1 MMEFQCLSLFKDR
14 KHVLKNQPPFQ
25 LELNEIEDDGVPKTP
40 ASVDSLNQ
48 FHRNLAFLEKR
59 DFGSE
64 EESVDGSVMSEL
76 EGDEGVVTIES
87 LKSAIRA
94 ERKNLQALYAELE
107 EERSASAEAANQAMA
122 MINRLQ
128 EEKAAVQM
136 EAFQYQRM
144 MEEQSEYDQEA
155 LQLMNDLMVKR
166 EKEKQELEKELELYR
181 KKLLHYET
189 KEKMRVFK
197 KSSASSRSGFST
209 ATCSINA
216 EDSDGEG
223 DHNSTP
229 VDTVVNLEESLADF
243 EEERLSI
250 LAELKVLE
258 EKLMLLEGE
267 AMEEFPEENGILGDG
282 NADLNGHSN
291 GFVKEMSG
299 KHHHQRRMG
308 GQIRKSLAP
317 IFDEMS
323 NESGDMMPNSC
334 VSKLGIEAEVGHVY
348 ERLEGLEADEEFIK
362 HCVSSLSKGDRGIQ
376 LLQDILQQLRDLR
389 NVELHVRNLCD
400 DSALVIL

>member
-1 MMEFQCLSLFKDR
+1 MQSKEEMMEFQCLSLFKDR
-14 KHVLKNQPPFQ
+14 EHVLKNQPPFQ
-25 LELNEIEDDGVPKTP
+25 LDLNEIEDDGVPTTP

-64 EESVDGSVMSEL
+64 ESVDGSVRSEL
-76 EGDEGVVTIES
+76 GGDEGVVTIES
-87 LKSAIRA
+87 LKSALRA
-94 ERKNLQALYAELE
+94 ERKSLQALYAELE

-128 EEKAAVQM
+128 EEKAAMQM

-155 LQLMNDLMVKR
+155 VQLMNDLMVKR

-189 KEKMRVFK
+189 KRVFK
-197 KSSASSRSGFST
+197 KSSASSRSGFSS
-209 ATCSINA
+209 AVCSIN
-216 EDSDGEG
+216 SDGEG

-229 VDTVVNLEESLADF
+229 IDTVVNLEESLANF

-258 EKLMLLEGE
+258 EKLMLLEGDNETQCENVE
-267 AMEEFPEENGILGDG
+267 AMEEFPE
-282 NADLNGHSN
+282 ADWN
-291 GFVKEMSG
+291 GFVNDD
-299 KHHHQRRMG
+299 QRSMG

-317 IFDEMS
+317 MFD
-323 NESGDMMPNSC
+323 ESGDMMMQLPNGC
-334 VSKLGIEAEVGHVY
+334 ASKLGIEAEVDHVY

-362 HCVSSLSKGDRGIQ
+362 HCVSSLSKGDTGIQ

-389 NVELHVRNLCD
+389 NLELHVRNLCD
-400 DSALVIL
+400 EPSNH

>member
-1 MMEFQCLSLFKDR
+1 MQSKEEMMEFQCLSLFKDR
-14 KHVLKNQPPFQ
+14 EHVLKNQPPFQ
-25 LELNEIEDDGVPKTP
+25 LDLNEIEDDGVPTTP

-59 DFGSE
+59 DIGS
-64 EESVDGSVMSEL
+64 EESVDGSVRSEL
-76 EGDEGVVTIES
+76 GDEEGVVTIEC
-87 LKSAIRA
+87 LKSALRA
-94 ERKNLQALYAELE
+94 ERKSLQALYAELE

-128 EEKAAVQM
+128 EEKAAMQM

-155 LQLMNDLMVKR
+155 VQLMNDLMVKR

-181 KKLLHYET
+181 KKRLHYET
-189 KEKMRVFK
+189 KRVFK
-197 KSSASSRSGFST
+197 KSSASSRSGFSS
-209 ATCSINA
+209 AVCSIN
-216 EDSDGEG
+216 SDGEG

-229 VDTVVNLEESLADF
+229 VDTVVNLEESLANF

-258 EKLMLLEGE
+258 EKLMLLEGDNETQSENVE
-267 AMEEFPEENGILGDG
+267 AMEEFPE
-282 NADLNGHSN
+282 ADWN

-299 KHHHQRRMG
+299 KHDDQRRMG

-317 IFDEMS
+317 MQL
-323 NESGDMMPNSC
+323 PNGC
-334 VSKLGIEAEVGHVY
+334 ASKLGIEAEVDHVY

-362 HCVSSLSKGDRGIQ
+362 HCVSSLSKGHTGIQ

-389 NVELHVRNLCD
+389 NLELHVRNLCD
-400 DSALVIL
+400 EPSNH